1 MTEQDGKSTSITD
14 TLETQIDNQ
23 AEELQKQVAAYK
35 EQTLVKIEEEKQLLG
50 VLKEYKQ
57 KYQEFQQ
64 ATKTSKQNH
73 KKFAR
78 EVQNLT
84 NKKKQL

>member
-35 EQTLVKIEEEKQLLG
+35 EQTLVKIEEEK
-50 VLKEYKQ
+50 
-57 KYQEFQQ
+57 
-64 ATKTSKQNH
+64 
-73 KKFAR
+73 
-78 EVQNLT
+78 
-84 NKKKQL
+84 